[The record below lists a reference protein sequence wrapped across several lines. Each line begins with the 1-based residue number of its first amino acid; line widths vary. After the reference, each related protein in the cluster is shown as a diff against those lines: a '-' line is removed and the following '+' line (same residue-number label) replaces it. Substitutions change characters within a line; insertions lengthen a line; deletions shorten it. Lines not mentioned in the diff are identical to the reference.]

1 MRPEGVDA
9 NRQAIPETIA
19 FQSRNTRLHFHP
31 SSSGLLQTGVF
42 AGLQLA
48 ETPRSRPRRWPGQR
62 ALEMASSGHSRRGR
76 TGNGRPGGRRPMSV
90 CGVCDGR
97 HSQGQHRPRTGP
109 VANTIR

>member
-19 FQSRNTRLHFHP
+19 FQSRNTRLHLHP

-48 ETPRSRPRRWPGQR
+48 ETPRSRPWQWPGQQ

-76 TGNGRPGGRRPMSV
+76 TENGRPGGRRP
-90 CGVCDGR
+90 
-97 HSQGQHRPRTGP
+97 
-109 VANTIR
+109 